1 VKRFFLTLTVAIALG
16 GVVHAAEPVPPS
28 TAAPTASGAAQ
39 ETSSAATSGDALNF
53 DLFDEG
59 SKGADGKAQD
69 PAVAAAAAAKEA
81 ARVAQI
87 EKTGKVRRAMLVTHQ
102 ALGFTTLAVMAATLA
117 VGQVNY
123 QARYNGFHNGNDYDR
138 FAPAHLGLGISSTLL
153 FATLGA
159 LGWAAPNPYPKPVR
173 LDTAMIHKVAMSLAT
188 AGMVT
193 QLILG
198 PLTTWKEGSLQQRDM
213 ALGHLIVGYATWGFM
228 ATGVI
233 AYVF

>member
-1 VKRFFLTLTVAIALG
+1 M
-16 GVVHAAEPVPPS
+16 
-28 TAAPTASGAAQ
+28 
-39 ETSSAATSGDALNF
+39 
-53 DLFDEG
+53 
-59 SKGADGKAQD
+59 
-69 PAVAAAAAAKEA
+69 
-81 ARVAQI
+81 AQI
-87 EKTGKVRRAMLVTHQ
+87 EKTGKVRRDMLVTHQ

-159 LGWAAPNPYPKPVR
+159 LGWAAPNPYPKPIR
-173 LDTAMIHKVAMSLAT
+173 LDTAMVHKVAMSLAT